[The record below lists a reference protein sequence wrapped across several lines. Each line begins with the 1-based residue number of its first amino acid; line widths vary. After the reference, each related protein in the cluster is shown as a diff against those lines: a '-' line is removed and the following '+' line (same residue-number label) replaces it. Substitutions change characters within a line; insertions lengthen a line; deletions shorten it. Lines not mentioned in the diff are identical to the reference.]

1 VIKKQTKK
9 RKKFKKSEGI
19 SSLEVRFSQILNKLY
34 IKFIHNFFYKNKE
47 YDFLLPDYNY
57 FIETN
62 GCFFHCCPKHF
73 PLPKYKLQINNK
85 KNDQTKLRNLKF
97 SQEYNLMIIW
107 ECEMKD
113 ELLVEE
119 KIKKRLLIN

>member
-1 VIKKQTKK
+1 MIKKQTKK
-9 RKKFKKSEGI
+9 RKKFKKSQKI
-19 SSLEVRFSQILNKLY
+19 SSLEVRFSQILNKLD
-34 IKFIHNFFYKNKE
+34 IKFIHHFFYKNKE
-47 YDFLLPDYNY
+47 YDFFLPDYNY
-57 FIETN
+57 FIETH
-62 GCFFHCCPKHF
+62 GCFFHCCPNHF

-85 KNDQTKLRNLKF
+85 KNDQIKLRNLKF

-113 ELLVEE
+113 ELLLEE